1 MERGLPGLEP
11 EEHLLVR
18 APASFRGATVTSISS
33 TFALGSARKRL
44 EAYNAWAQESG
55 AAGFRTEGPEM
66 ILGLTETRL
75 IVWKT
80 TFWFNRPGAIAGE
93 VPLSAVHDVA
103 AARHGM
109 VTGLALVFKNSQ
121 IVEVEAMR
129 GRRLRHLASTM
140 QALISPG

>member
-1 MERGLPGLEP
+1 LERGLPGLESH
-11 EEHLLVR
+11 ENLLAR

-44 EAYNAWAQESG
+44 ETYNVWALDAGS
-55 AAGFRTEGPEM
+55 AGFRTEGPEM
-66 ILGLTETRL
+66 VLGLTDTKL

-80 TFWFNRPGAIAGE
+80 TFWFNRPGSIAGE
-93 VPLSAVHDVA
+93 VPLDKVHDVA

-109 VTGLALVFKNSQ
+109 VTGLAIVFKNGR

-129 GRRLRHLASTM
+129 GRRLRHLAARM
-140 QALISPG
+140 QELIGAG